1 MPPFDRATWHYQY
14 DKHLFYPLLK
24 RMSASEKASV
34 FDTFQYFLENLS
46 LISLDASAAD
56 LTHEGI
62 EIGNYSVIR
71 DHLLQTKAHAGEFCR
86 FLTTLIA

>member
-1 MPPFDRATWHYQY
+1 
-14 DKHLFYPLLK
+14 
-24 RMSASEKASV
+24 MSASEKASV

>member
-1 MPPFDRATWHYQY
+1 
-14 DKHLFYPLLK
+14 
-24 RMSASEKASV
+24 MSAFEKASV

-46 LISLDASAAD
+46 LTSLDVAASD
-56 LTHEGI
+56 LIHEGI

-71 DHLLQTKAHAGEFCR
+71 EHLLQTKARAGEFCK